1 MPTPDSLSIFL
12 QTSAAIFLEAMP
24 FLLLGALV
32 SGFFE
37 SFVPAERIQRHAPK
51 GQITGILFGL
61 ALGTL
66 LPTCECGVVPIVR
79 RMLKKGVPAQTAFS
93 YMLAAPVVN
102 PVVLLSTAL
111 AFRTEPS
118 MVALRAGI
126 VCLIAAIVAAALADL
141 PPEQIL
147 RKGPAPACG
156 CGHEHEIEDQEAEA
170 CACRAPD
177 AQPLLPLMSEVQ
189 AELAPASAIALAPT
203 RPFSAKLGAALS
215 HATDDFLFAGQYLLL
230 GAFASAAFKT
240 FLPYSLLVDLES
252 NLFLSV
258 GVMQALAV
266 LLSVCSEADAFVAA
280 SFVSFPA
287 AAKLAFIT
295 LGPMLDLK
303 LLFMYTGAFRRAI
316 VFLLATLPPVL
327 VYLFCVGYG
336 LWR

>member
-1 MPTPDSLSIFL
+1 MPQTPDSLSIFL

-37 SFVPAERIQRHAPK
+37 SFVPSERIHRHAPK
-51 GQITGILFGL
+51 GQFTGILFGL
-61 ALGTL
+61 ALGTI

-111 AFRTEPS
+111 AFKAEPS

-141 PPEQIL
+141 PAEQIL
-147 RKGPAPACG
+147 RKGPAPARG
-156 CGHEHEIEDQEAEA
+156 CGHEHGAEDQEGEA

-177 AQPLLPLMSEVQ
+177 APPLIPRMSEILAGEQ
-189 AELAPASAIALAPT
+189 APYVAPPAPAFSVKLT
-203 RPFSAKLGAALS
+203 RALS

-240 FLPYSLLVDLES
+240 FLPYSLLLDLES

-258 GVMQALAV
+258 AAMQGLAV
-266 LLSVCSEADAFVAA
+266 LLSVCSEADAFVAV
-280 SFVSFPA
+280 SFVGFPA

-316 VFLLATLPPVL
+316 VFLLAVLPPVL
-327 VYLFCVGYG
+327 VYMFCVGYG